1 MTTATP
7 VSGRLIAEHHGSDAG
22 VSPIFGGT
30 PLFLMIELRLTAD
43 VKRIASMRDAIRREC
58 ERAQTGVEH
67 AEMVAFVAEHLV
79 GGYGRERKRAGRR
92 SSEVLMIVTVQS
104 DATMLM
110 VRDPRP
116 PQAELGESRQ
126 RMLTEH
132 TTRWSTMSGRDGRT
146 VWAEIAR
153 KPGAAPEPVVRAPV
167 VASAN
172 EQVAG
177 AVPVDAASWSDRA
190 IRMRLRVAPAFPSSD

>member
-1 MTTATP
+1 
-7 VSGRLIAEHHGSDAG
+7 
-22 VSPIFGGT
+22 
-30 PLFLMIELRLTAD
+30 MIELRLTAD

-79 GGYGRERKRAGRR
+79 GGYGRERKRVGRR
-92 SSEVLMIVTVQS
+92 ASEVLMIVTVQS

-110 VRDPRP
+110 VRDPHPGHR
-116 PQAELGESRQ
+116 ELGEPRQ
-126 RMLTEH
+126 HMLQAH

-153 KPGAAPEPVVRAPV
+153 KPGPTSEPVAAATV
-167 VASAN
+167 VAPTQTPAP
-172 EQVAG
+172 G
-177 AVPVDAASWSDRA
+177 AEPADAASWSDRA
-190 IRMRLRVAPAFPSSD
+190 IRLRLRVAPAFPSSD

>member
-1 MTTATP
+1 
-7 VSGRLIAEHHGSDAG
+7 
-22 VSPIFGGT
+22 
-30 PLFLMIELRLTAD
+30 MIELRLTAD

-58 ERAQTGVEH
+58 ARAQTGVEH

-79 GGYGRERKRAGRR
+79 GGYGRERKRTGRR
-92 SSEVLMIVTVQS
+92 SSEVMMIVTVQS

-116 PQAELGESRQ
+116 AQAELGEARQ
-126 RMLTEH
+126 RMLKDH

-153 KPGAAPEPVVRAPV
+153 KAGTAPAPAPV
-167 VASAN
+167 VASAKAPA
-172 EQVAG
+172 AG
-177 AVPVDAASWSDRA
+177 AEPADGASWSDRA

>member
-1 MTTATP
+1 VAP
-7 VSGRLIAEHHGSDAG
+7 H
-22 VSPIFGGT
+22 F
-30 PLFLMIELRLTAD
+30 FLMIELHVTAD

-58 ERAQTGVEH
+58 ERAHTAVEH

-79 GGYGRERKRAGRR
+79 GGYGLVRKRAARR
-92 SSEVLMIVTVQS
+92 ASEMLMIVTVQS

-116 PQAELGESRQ
+116 AHAELGESRQ
-126 RMLTEH
+126 RMLQQH

-153 KPGAAPEPVVRAPV
+153 ETGPTPEPVAAMPVAATPNERA
-167 VASAN
+167 
-172 EQVAG
+172 
-177 AVPVDAASWSDRA
+177 AVSEPADSASWSHRA
-190 IRMRLRVAPAFPSSD
+190 IRLRLRVAPAFPASD